1 MNPHLSVMNIK
12 KETQKLMIMKTNIN
26 ENRSSSM
33 SQKDMILEH
42 MMSGRPITPLEAL
55 NLYGSLRLGARIAD
69 IRKEGYI
76 VYREM
81 VTDSKTGKR
90 YAQYYM

>member
-1 MNPHLSVMNIK
+1 MNRHLSVKNIK

-33 SQKDMILEH
+33 TQKDMILEH

-81 VTDSKTGKR
+81 VTDTKTGKR